1 MYIQNVFLCLKVKL
15 LENENP
21 VFVRRADARLFLSIL
36 AAGLLSFTGVVIE
49 TAMNVTFPTLMEEFS
64 VGTSTVQ
71 WLTTGYLLVLATVI
85 PTSSYLKQRFPLKR
99 LFVAGNLLFLTG
111 KVLDGMA
118 GNFFLLLLGRLLQGA
133 GTGIGLPLMF
143 NLVLEQAPLDKIGT
157 MMGAAMLVCAL
168 APAVGPSLGGWIIG
182 QFGWRMIFAALVPG
196 LLFSLGIGL
205 YAIRQSS
212 AWGPRPFDSFGLG
225 CLGLAFT
232 CLLLLCSYASGLPA
246 GPLLGLGG
254 LLVLALTIFARQ
266 ENRLQKAGSTPLL
279 NLQVFRVPA
288 FDGAVLGLLLVQFL
302 CLGVGFLLPNYAQL
316 VLGADPFAAG
326 CILLP
331 GCLVG
336 AALAPVSG
344 RLYDQLGARK
354 PLLLG
359 SSAIVLSF
367 LFYQFALGKAGITG
381 FTAIYA
387 VFTLGQGLSAGNI
400 LTYALESLPEEM
412 RPDGNAV
419 CNTLQQLAGA
429 VGTSVCA
436 ALVAAGQRG
445 QELAAGTSQGT
456 AWAFHL
462 LLVLALCQGASM
474 VWALRVHSSSFHF
487 GPLQ

>member
-1 MYIQNVFLCLKVKL
+1 MYFQNVFLCLKVKL

-21 VFVRRADARLFLSIL
+21 AFVRRADARLFLSIL

-64 VGTSTVQ
+64 VSTSTVQ

-85 PTSSYLKQRFPLKR
+85 PTSSYLKQRFPLKG

-111 KVLDGMA
+111 TVLDGLA
-118 GNFFLLLLGRLLQGA
+118 GNFPLLLLGRLLQGA

-168 APAVGPSLGGWIIG
+168 APAVGPSLGGFIIG

-196 LLFSLGIGL
+196 LLFSLAVGIC
-205 YAIRQSS
+205 AIRQSS
-212 AWGPRPFDSFGLG
+212 AWGLRPFDGFGLG
-225 CLGLAFT
+225 CLMVALP
-232 CLLLLCSYASGLPA
+232 CLLLLCSYGTVLPA
-246 GPLLGLGG
+246 PAL
-254 LLVLALTIFARQ
+254 LALAVFVRQ
-266 ENRLQKAGSTPLL
+266 ENRLRKAGSTPLL
-279 NLQVFRVPA
+279 NLQVFQVPA

-302 CLGVGFLLPNYAQL
+302 CLGVGFLLPNYAQI
-316 VLGADPFAAG
+316 VLGSDPFAAG

-331 GCLVG
+331 GCLLG

-344 RLYDQLGARK
+344 RLYDRLGARK
-354 PLLLG
+354 PLILG
-359 SSAIVLSF
+359 SCAIILSF
-367 LFYQFALGKAGITG
+367 GLYQLALGKAAIPGL
-381 FTAIYA
+381 TAIYV

-400 LTYALESLPEEM
+400 LTYALENLPESIQ
-412 RPDGNAV
+412 PDGNAV

-436 ALVAAGQRG
+436 ALVAAGQAGRALV
-445 QELAAGTSQGT
+445 QGTSLGT
-456 AWAFHL
+456 AHAFHL
-462 LLVLALCQGASM
+462 LLVLALCQGACM
-474 VWALRVHSSSFHF
+474 VWALGKNKVKRAE
-487 GPLQ
+487 